1 MKINIS
7 TLNEG
12 DIVYYKKGDEY
23 KTGEFVR
30 KTGDILDLQVIL
42 VKAIGFPVY
51 DEIVDGFLITKDE
64 YDKKSTSRKT
74 QVMSDDYS
82 IVIDKIKESKP
93 VKNVKTKAVKEPKL
107 GKIKTKVIIDGNLS
121 VKPTLKG
128 LIDIAQENGDT
139 IYRTTKWCYYG
150 IESGGR
156 KHLFTW
162 KNEVKELFALYQ
174 DKGKE
179 ALFKLSNEIVG
190 AS

>member
-7 TLNEG
+7 SLNEG

-82 IVIDKIKESKP
+82 IVIDKIKESK
-93 VKNVKTKAVKEPKL
+93 
-107 GKIKTKVIIDGNLS
+107 
-121 VKPTLKG
+121 
-128 LIDIAQENGDT
+128 
-139 IYRTTKWCYYG
+139 
-150 IESGGR
+150 
-156 KHLFTW
+156 
-162 KNEVKELFALYQ
+162 
-174 DKGKE
+174 
-179 ALFKLSNEIVG
+179 
-190 AS
+190 